1 MMAAYYGNLD
11 IVSLL
16 LDKGA
21 SIEAAGQ
28 VSVFVSLD
36 HRRLV
41 AAVSP
46 LMKSHMTPLS
56 CISDV
61 HY

>member
-28 VSVFVSLD
+28 VSVFVSLY
-36 HRRLV
+36 HRHLG
-41 AAVSP
+41 
-46 LMKSHMTPLS
+46 
-56 CISDV
+56 
-61 HY
+61 